1 MLTTMPRGACPSLAS
16 KFPHFQSHQF
26 NHHFSK
32 SQLPEM
38 LLILLALP
46 ALCGAVPAL
55 PNSAFAQRQQRR
67 IMAAEDLPEDLLLKS
82 PEPVG
87 PYAFQ
92 PSEQKAF
99 VLKGR
104 RVKNPSPTA
113 MGLLLPPTDS
123 VAPKL
128 SGWVAPFPA
137 ETAKQRQQK
146 DESGGD
152 AVINPAAFY
161 LQGADLDKITPPT
174 CHLVGCTGPLA
185 NDGDIALEGRT
196 GPNADGT
203 RQCHQ
208 TFVPLNGCWATAGGG
223 GGDAY
228 PVGMVCTICCECSAQ
243 LTAEMRRSRGWTSGY
258 RAGGQR

>member
-1 MLTTMPRGACPSLAS
+1 
-16 KFPHFQSHQF
+16 
-26 NHHFSK
+26 
-32 SQLPEM
+32 M

-67 IMAAEDLPEDLLLKS
+67 IMAAEDLPEDFLLKG

-87 PYAFQ
+87 PYAIQ

-104 RVKNPSPTA
+104 RVKNPSPA
-113 MGLLLPPTDS
+113 AIGLLLPPADS

-137 ETAKQRQQK
+137 ETAKQRERQQK
-146 DESGGD
+146 DEAGGANGD

-174 CHLVGCTGPLA
+174 CHLIGCTGPLA

-243 LTAEMRRSRGWTSGY
+243 LTGEMRRSRGWTSGY